1 MRPEPFSLT
10 LARLHLHAV
19 LPALE
24 DLPIL
29 SPEAHAIAQK
39 WNFSLRLQVAGRGG
53 PSATL
58 VSPGDGRLLVHP
70 QSAEPVKLVLTFLT
84 ADQLNRTFLDQKTLP
99 PLPTGGFWRVLGVTP
114 FTRLAKLLN
123 TALQPAPGALD
134 DPAYRERHL
143 RLLFRVLLG
152 AVPVVAAGD
161 GVSRHTLSHTPEGLA
176 EIRVPAFG
184 QVGWVRWAG
193 GRVTS
198 APGPAPDAP
207 DATITFTDRETT
219 DAALLGRLDPNAAVG
234 LGKVAIAGLVPLA
247 DGLSVVMDRVEGY
260 LKPAGA
266 AASTPGEPSIA
277 FSGAAG

>member
-1 MRPEPFSLT
+1 MRPEPFALT

-24 DLPIL
+24 DLPAL
-29 SPEAHAIAQK
+29 LPEARAIAQK
-39 WNFSLRLQVAGRGG
+39 WTFSLRLQVAGRGG

-58 VSPGDGRLLVHP
+58 VSPGDGRLMVHP

-114 FTRLAKLLN
+114 FTKLAKLLN

-161 GVSRHTLSHTPEGLA
+161 GVSRHTLSHTPEGTA

-198 APGPAPDAP
+198 APGPAPHSP

-247 DGLSVVMDRVEGY
+247 DGLSLVMDRVETY

-266 AASTPGEPSIA
+266 TSAPGEPTLA